1 MKKISRRD
9 FLKVTGL
16 SAAALGLSACGGSAS
31 STAAS
36 STAAAPAA
44 STAASA
50 AAASGSFNLD
60 NIQSR
65 NLIAWER
72 MGSAHIMGRTQAA
85 FCDKL
90 EELSQGKITTTRFL
104 DGELESGGTVKDQF
118 ESGIFQCARYTLE
131 MSTYYGFEEGTV
143 FGLPFLFKDR
153 DHFWRY
159 AESDVGKQILDDLT
173 AADQGLIA
181 LGYIE
186 EGARHFF
193 TTKGHPMTSYKDM
206 AGLKMRVQT
215 SDIYVGLVEAFGA
228 SATPMAWTEIYTA
241 LSTGVVDGAENPYS
255 GYQSYMLNEVAPYI
269 YEDGHIFAGG
279 VLAFSKPVW
288 NEMNEDEH
296 ELVREA
302 AAYACDLNHKMNE
315 TDEADIK
322 ADLTAKGVTIT
333 TPTDQEKSEMFD
345 LCKGLYDTFGSDW
358 TDLVAQIQAI

>member
-9 FLKVTGL
+9 FLKAAGL
-16 SAAALGLSACGGSAS
+16 SAAALGLTACGGSTS
-31 STAAS
+31 ST
-36 STAAAPAA
+36 TAA
-44 STAASA
+44 STAASTAAPAASA
-50 AAASGSFNLD
+50 AAAAGSFNLD
-60 NIQSR
+60 NIKTR
-65 NLIAWER
+65 TLIAWER

-90 EELSQGKITTTRFL
+90 EELSQGKISTNRFL
-104 DGELESGGTVKDQF
+104 DGELEAGGTPKDQF

-131 MSTYYGFEEGTV
+131 LSNYYGFEEGTV
-143 FGLPFLFKDR
+143 FGLPFLFEDR

-159 AESDVGKQILDDLT
+159 AESDLGKKVLEDLS

-193 TTKGHPMTSYKDM
+193 TTKSHPMTSYKDL
-206 AGLKMRVQT
+206 AGLKIRVQT
-215 SDIYVGLVEAFGA
+215 SDIYVGLVEAMGA

-279 VLAFSKPVW
+279 VLTFSKPMW

-296 ELVREA
+296 ELIREA
-302 AAYACDLNHKMNE
+302 AAYACEQNRIMNE
-315 TDEADIK
+315 TDEENIK
-322 ADLTAKGVTIT
+322 KDLTAKGVTIT
-333 TPTDQEKSEMFD
+333 TPTEEEKAEMFE
-345 LCKGLYDTFGSDW
+345 LCSGLYDTFGADW
-358 TDLVAQIQAI
+358 KDMVDQIKAI